1 MGAALGTPTVT
12 HLPPA
17 EILEAEKA
25 DKVERS
31 GESLPAASE
40 THSLN
45 GFAQGPH
52 VPHTETHT
60 SLSLPGPWM
69 QVQEKVWEVQL
80 CLAQP
85 LTGWA
90 GTHRGVTAIQDAGG
104 LGCLF
109 FKKKKKCL
117 FGCTGGLVAA
127 WGI

>member
-17 EILEAEKA
+17 DILEAEKA

-31 GESLPAASE
+31 GEALPAASE

-60 SLSLPGPWM
+60 SLSLPGPRM
-69 QVQEKVWEVQL
+69 QVQEKVWKVQW

-85 LTGWA
+85 LTGW
-90 GTHRGVTAIQDAGG
+90 GWHPQGSDCHTR
-104 LGCLF
+104 C
-109 FKKKKKCL
+109 
-117 FGCTGGLVAA
+117 
-127 WGI
+127 

>member
-45 GFAQGPH
+45 GFFIF
-52 VPHTETHT
+52 
-60 SLSLPGPWM
+60 
-69 QVQEKVWEVQL
+69 KINRYYI
-80 CLAQP
+80 
-85 LTGWA
+85 
-90 GTHRGVTAIQDAGG
+90 RGVRHE
-104 LGCLF
+104 
-109 FKKKKKCL
+109 K
-117 FGCTGGLVAA
+117 
-127 WGI
+127 